1 MEGYAFNGVNNF
13 RMDDFNVLDAAQRLI
28 DELQKEYDRMTTI
41 NVVVAGKTGSGKST
55 LINNVFREKMAETG
69 TGMPITQEINKI
81 EKEGFPLRVYDTP
94 GLELGGQNSIE
105 TLVSDIQNLIE
116 KSIQSED
123 PNQAI
128 HCVWYCINTQS
139 SRIEQ
144 TEMDFIKT
152 LVNKTKNYN
161 VPVIII
167 LTQAYPKKKV
177 AAMREAIQDTYLPV
191 HEIVP
196 VLAED
201 VELDDDYIIKAYG
214 LDKLVEV
221 INYVLPTR
229 VKDTFV
235 AIQTASL
242 DLKKKKAQ
250 MIVKLAAA
258 AAAVTGAVP
267 IPFSDAAILV
277 PTQISMLVK
286 ITSSFGLSVE
296 KAAMVGVISATIG
309 TTGTT
314 ILGKSAVSNLL
325 KFIPGAGT
333 VIGGAI
339 SGATAAALTA
349 SLGEAYIAI
358 MIKVTKGEME
368 ISDLATSKGQA
379 ELRNE
384 FEKQMNLKRDE
395 NGEVL
400 KKQ

>member
-1 MEGYAFNGVNNF
+1 MSKAKFKEKQKKLLEQRVRPTEGTEAVSAWDYDFNDSNEVLQSGEVELLENMTSIVPEDRPKTGEIFKEKRNKT
-13 RMDDFNVLDAAQRLI
+13 RHKLDAPILSEQLSDYPGSLNARDAVPPMVLMMDDVPDDVQ
-28 DELQKEYDRMTTI
+28 
-41 NVVVAGKTGSGKST
+41 KST
-55 LINNVFREKMAETG
+55 LSDPVSL
-69 TGMPITQEINKI
+69 P
-81 EKEGFPLRVYDTP
+81 TP
-94 GLELGGQNSIE
+94 ELA
-105 TLVSDIQNLIE
+105 V
-116 KSIQSED
+116 
-123 PNQAI
+123 
-128 HCVWYCINTQS
+128 
-139 SRIEQ
+139 
-144 TEMDFIKT
+144 
-152 LVNKTKNYN
+152 
-161 VPVIII
+161 
-167 LTQAYPKKKV
+167 KKV
-177 AAMREAIQDTYLPV
+177 SKDQSLVDLTREVKKHV
-191 HEIVP
+191 HIISYGNT
-196 VLAED
+196 LYYYNNYYYTQ
-201 VELDDDYIIKAYG
+201 LDIIKAYG

-250 MIVKLAAA
+250 QIVKFAAA

-358 MIKVTKGEME
+358 MIKVTKGEMK
-368 ISDLATSKGQA
+368 ISDLATSKGQM
-379 ELRNE
+379 ELKNE
-384 FEKQMNLKRDE
+384 FERQMKVKRDE
-395 NGEVL
+395 NGEAL
-400 KKQ
+400 EKQ

>member
-94 GLELGGQNSIE
+94 GLELGGQNSTE
-105 TLVSDIQNLIE
+105 TLVGDIQDLIE

-167 LTQAYPKKKV
+167 LTQAYSKKKV
-177 AAMREAIQDTYLPV
+177 AAMREAIQDMYLPV

-201 VELDDDYIIKAYG
+201 VEMDDDYIIKAYG

-250 MIVKLAAA
+250 QIVKLAAA
-258 AAAVTGAVP
+258 AAAITGAVP

-368 ISDLATSKGQA
+368 ISDLATSKGQM
-379 ELRNE
+379 ELKNE
-384 FEKQMNLKRDE
+384 FERQMKVKRDK
-395 NGEVL
+395 NGEAL
-400 KKQ
+400 EKQ

>member
-1 MEGYAFNGVNNF
+1 MGGYTFDGVNNF

-94 GLELGGQNSIE
+94 GLELGGQNSTE
-105 TLVSDIQNLIE
+105 TLVGDIQDLIE

-139 SRIEQ
+139 SRVEQ

-177 AAMREAIQDTYLPV
+177 AAMREAIQDMYLPV

-201 VELDDDYIIKAYG
+201 VEMDDDYIIKAYG

-229 VKDTFV
+229 VKDL
-235 AIQTASL
+235 SL
-242 DLKKKKAQ
+242 
-250 MIVKLAAA
+250 IH
-258 AAAVTGAVP
+258 
-267 IPFSDAAILV
+267 I
-277 PTQISMLVK
+277 
-286 ITSSFGLSVE
+286 
-296 KAAMVGVISATIG
+296 
-309 TTGTT
+309 
-314 ILGKSAVSNLL
+314 
-325 KFIPGAGT
+325 
-333 VIGGAI
+333 
-339 SGATAAALTA
+339 
-349 SLGEAYIAI
+349 
-358 MIKVTKGEME
+358 
-368 ISDLATSKGQA
+368 
-379 ELRNE
+379 
-384 FEKQMNLKRDE
+384 
-395 NGEVL
+395 
-400 KKQ
+400 

>member
-1 MEGYAFNGVNNF
+1 MAINEKLA
-13 RMDDFNVLDAAQRLI
+13 RLNI
-28 DELQKEYDRMTTI
+28 L
-41 NVVVAGKTGSGKST
+41 VAGKSGVGKST
-55 LINNVFREKMAETG
+55 LINSVFGKEVAKTG
-69 TGMPITQEINKI
+69 DGEPVTSRICKN
-81 EKEGFPLRVYDTP
+81 EKEGFPLTIYDTP
-94 GLELGGQNSIE
+94 GMELQGKHSAEAMQAEIE
-105 TLVSDIQNLIE
+105 EQIRKGLLDEDI
-116 KSIQSED
+116 
-123 PNQAI
+123 NQAI
-128 HCVWYCINTQS
+128 HCIWYCINTQS
-139 SRIEQ
+139 SRVEQ

-177 AAMREAIQDTYLPV
+177 AAMREAIQDMYLPV

-201 VELDDDYIIKAYG
+201 VEMDDDYIIKAYG

-250 MIVKLAAA
+250 QIVKLAAA
-258 AAAVTGAVP
+258 AAAITGAVP

-368 ISDLATSKGQA
+368 ISDLATSKGQM
-379 ELRNE
+379 ELKNE
-384 FEKQMNLKRDE
+384 FERQMKVKRDK
-395 NGEVL
+395 NGEAL
-400 KKQ
+400 EKQ

>member
-1 MEGYAFNGVNNF
+1 
-13 RMDDFNVLDAAQRLI
+13 
-28 DELQKEYDRMTTI
+28 
-41 NVVVAGKTGSGKST
+41 
-55 LINNVFREKMAETG
+55 MAETG

-250 MIVKLAAA
+250 KIVKLAAA

-384 FEKQMNLKRDE
+384 FEKQINLKRDE

>member
-201 VELDDDYIIKAYG
+201 VELYDDYIIKAYG

-250 MIVKLAAA
+250 KIVKLAAA

>member
-94 GLELGGQNSIE
+94 GLELGGQNSTE
-105 TLVSDIQNLIE
+105 TLVGDIQDLIE

-177 AAMREAIQDTYLPV
+177 AAMREAIQDMYLPV

-201 VELDDDYIIKAYG
+201 VEMDDDYIIKAYG

-250 MIVKLAAA
+250 QIVKLAAA
-258 AAAVTGAVP
+258 ITGAVP

-368 ISDLATSKGQA
+368 ISDLATSKGQM
-379 ELRNE
+379 ELKNE
-384 FEKQMNLKRDE
+384 FERQMKVKRDK
-395 NGEVL
+395 NGEAL
-400 KKQ
+400 EKQ

>member
-250 MIVKLAAA
+250 KIVKLAAA

-400 KKQ
+400 KNQ

>member
-94 GLELGGQNSIE
+94 GLELGGQNSTE
-105 TLVSDIQNLIE
+105 TLVGDIQDLIE

-139 SRIEQ
+139 SRVEQ

-177 AAMREAIQDTYLPV
+177 AAMREAIQDMYLPV

-201 VELDDDYIIKAYG
+201 VEMDDDYIIKAYG

-242 DLKKKKAQ
+242 DLKKKKAD
-250 MIVKLAAA
+250 
-258 AAAVTGAVP
+258 
-267 IPFSDAAILV
+267 S
-277 PTQISMLVK
+277 QICGSCG
-286 ITSSFGLSVE
+286 SNYRR
-296 KAAMVGVISATIG
+296 G
-309 TTGTT
+309 TDS
-314 ILGKSAVSNLL
+314 ILGCSNSCAHSDFHACKNNVELWLVCGKSSNGWSH
-325 KFIPGAGT
+325 FRDDW
-333 VIGGAI
+333 
-339 SGATAAALTA
+339 
-349 SLGEAYIAI
+349 YN
-358 MIKVTKGEME
+358 
-368 ISDLATSKGQA
+368 
-379 ELRNE
+379 RN
-384 FEKQMNLKRDE
+384 DDSW
-395 NGEVL
+395 
-400 KKQ
+400 

>member
-152 LVNKTKNYN
+152 LVNKTQNYN

-250 MIVKLAAA
+250 KIVKLAAA

>member
-250 MIVKLAAA
+250 KIVKLAAA

-296 KAAMVGVISATIG
+296 KAAMIGVISATIG

>member
-250 MIVKLAAA
+250 KIVKLAAA

-286 ITSSFGLSVE
+286 ITSSFGLSVK